1 MLRCKLYLVPEDEKP
16 KYTILEII
24 FNDDHKLVLT
34 DFQKAVTITLNPEPS
49 DVPDAM
55 ADEMNA
61 DFLKEMLKKKK
72 AIIKNVLL
80 DQHNIRGIGNAYAD
94 EILWD
99 AKISPFAVSNKIPEA
114 AIKRLV
120 KSIRSVLKDAEKQ
133 ILKKEPDII
142 SGEVRDFLPIHN
154 SKKTHS
160 PTGGKIISTTVNSR
174 ITYYTEEQ
182 ELFE

>member
-1 MLRCKLYLVPEDEKP
+1 
-16 KYTILEII
+16 
-24 FNDDHKLVLT
+24 
-34 DFQKAVTITLNPEPS
+34 
-49 DVPDAM
+49 
-55 ADEMNA
+55 
-61 DFLKEMLKKKK
+61 
-72 AIIKNVLL
+72 LL

-133 ILKKEPDII
+133 ILKKDPDII